1 MRQDST
7 VRMDGDESRMRA
19 RQLLRVAGVVV
30 AVVGVAAVVG
40 AFVVKDQI
48 SRHRRDLFSNHP
60 LRRLAALSFLA
71 GREATID
78 LVQLLRDFIA
88 WEPRPLIRRR
98 ATQVLSRME
107 GRLADATARA
117 GEFAG

>member
-1 MRQDST
+1 MRT
-7 VRMDGDESRMRA
+7 
-19 RQLLRVAGVVV
+19 RQVVRVAGFV
-30 AVVGVAAVVG
+30 ALVIGGAAVVG
-40 AFVVKDQI
+40 ALVVRDQI
-48 SRHRRDLFSNHP
+48 SRHRRELFSAHP

-98 ATQVLSRME
+98 ASQILTRME
-107 GRLADATARA
+107 QRLESAQPAA
-117 GEFAG
+117 GEVAG